1 MTSDCVRPR
10 AVHVTSLLW
19 TFVREE
25 DAQDLIEY
33 ALLAAFVGVSGWLVL
48 NSLGPTLKVAYDAW
62 INPTSGTPSLWQAAE
77 PWSSGT

>member
-10 AVHVTSLLW
+10 AVHLTSVLW

-25 DAQDLIEY
+25 EGQDLIEY

-48 NSLGPTLKVAYDAW
+48 NSIGPTMLNTYNAW
-62 INPTSGTPSLWQAAE
+62 INPTTGTPSLWQPAE
-77 PWSSGT
+77 PWTSGT